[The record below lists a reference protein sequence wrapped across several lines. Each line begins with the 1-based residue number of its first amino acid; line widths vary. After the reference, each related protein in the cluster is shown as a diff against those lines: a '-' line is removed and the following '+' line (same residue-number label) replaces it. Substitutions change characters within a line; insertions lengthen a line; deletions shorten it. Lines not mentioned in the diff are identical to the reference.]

1 VSHHDEEG
9 SITRCLGELIEG
21 GSSDDAAQTL
31 WERYYQQLVQLARKR
46 LRAAPRGLADEE
58 DIALSAF
65 DSFCRGAAAGRYPW
79 LGGRSDLWR
88 LLVTIT
94 CRKVVDQLEREHAAK
109 RDRRRLRNQTE
120 LDSGAMGEGVMARII
135 GREPSPEFAAVM
147 AEQCHLLLD
156 RLGDRSLQQIALWK
170 MEGYENQD
178 IARRM
183 NCSLRSIE
191 RKLGLIRKTWLREG
205 VA

>member
-1 VSHHDEEG
+1 VSPHDEEG

-21 GSSDDAAQTL
+21 GSSDDAVQTL
-31 WERYYQQLVQLARKR
+31 WERYYHQLVHLARKR

-65 DSFCRGAAAGRYPW
+65 DSFCRGAATGRYPR

-94 CRKVVDQLEREHAAK
+94 CRKVADELEREHAAK
-109 RDRRRLRNQTE
+109 RDRRRLQNQAE
-120 LDSGAMGEGVMARII
+120 RDSMGEGVMARII

-170 MEGYENQD
+170 MEGYQNED

-183 NCSLRSIE
+183 SCSLRSIE